1 MIDSDD
7 PYQEILN
14 IKLALDNY
22 YVTKKGF
29 LQDLKLVMITILSLL
44 PKANGTLPFYKAS

>member
-22 YVTKKGF
+22 YVTKKKF
-29 LQDLKLVMITILSLL
+29 FSRSKISYYYYFSLFTPKEWVTIYL
-44 PKANGTLPFYKAS
+44 

>member
-14 IKLALDNY
+14 IKLTLDKY

-29 LQDLKLVMITILSLL
+29 FQDLKLVMITVFSFL
-44 PKANGTLPFYKAS
+44 PKKEWDITSL